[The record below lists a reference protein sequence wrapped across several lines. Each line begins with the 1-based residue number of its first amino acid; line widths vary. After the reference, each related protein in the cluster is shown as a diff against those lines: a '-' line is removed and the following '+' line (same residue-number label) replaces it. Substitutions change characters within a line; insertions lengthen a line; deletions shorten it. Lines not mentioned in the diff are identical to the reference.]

1 MKLNFKAFIFILALL
16 GLFSPGV
23 CASDE
28 VERFNV
34 AAKAFGDGFYDA
46 SLSLFSKFGR
56 DFPESS
62 LFEKSR
68 LYIAKCRYYK
78 QDYHQALEVLLDL
91 EKLKTKDFIDEV
103 YYLIGFIYFKG
114 KDFDKAF
121 DYVEKIINEYSN
133 SKFKW
138 QAHYLMADIYQEIDK
153 TYKAKEIFNIII
165 DNTQNSE
172 LIDNSYSQLLKIHLQ
187 EKNYSQVISTC
198 QDYIRRFS
206 KGGLK
211 EKVQF
216 YLGESHYAQGDWNKA
231 LRSYQN
237 ALGTGQ
243 DSGITDLVY
252 QGLGF
257 TYLGKG
263 QKNDAKINI
272 DRIKD
277 KQLRLFSQGVYY
289 FKVKDYIQALETF
302 NIFVRDYQQNPFL
315 AQAYL
320 NKADIFYEMGR
331 LNDSIY
337 VYQYIL
343 DNFKDSENVDT
354 VNKAHYGLAWC
365 HLKNG
370 KFKKAIEEFESTLE
384 YVDNPVVKSSSQIQI
399 ADAYQETGKYE
410 EALDIYSRIL
420 KEQPNTVYADYIQF
434 QIGMIFLKR
443 KELEKS
449 FLALNNLKNNF
460 PSSRLIPQVQY
471 YLAVGYFSQD
481 NYVQAKN
488 LLQNLIERF
497 PQDDLIPKVHYLYG
511 KCFFNEGDYRQA
523 LAIFKKIVGKY
534 KGREIEELAY
544 IDMGNAF
551 LNLSL
556 FDNAKKTWKD
566 YLKRYP
572 QSQNSGLVLLY
583 LGGLYEKEKNYI
595 EAEKY
600 YKMVL
605 TKHKKTLFAQ
615 EALLSL
621 GHLYWNKGDLTKAQ
635 RYFEQL
641 VKKDSPLAGKGKL
654 YLAKVLKQQGKNQ
667 KALGLYNQLSDLE
680 SAISKL
686 ALADKAF
693 LLKEMKNYQE
703 AVTSFRKAIAAGV
716 DAAEMRFSLGLCL
729 EKIGQD
735 DEAVEEFLKVIYT
748 FSQQNKE
755 SLAGKS
761 KNYEVKSYFRIA
773 RIYEKNGNIEAAKKT
788 YKNIINLGVKEAKI
802 ATARLAE
809 LEGE

>member
-1 MKLNFKAFIFILALL
+1 MKLNFKVFVFILALA
-16 GLFSPGV
+16 GLFSFGV
-23 CASDE
+23 YASDE
-28 VERFNV
+28 AERFNV

-46 SLSLFSKFGR
+46 SLSLFGKFGR
-56 DFPESS
+56 DFPESH
-62 LFEKSR
+62 LFYKSK

-78 QDYHQALEVLLDL
+78 QDYRQALEVLLDL
-91 EKLKTKDFIDEV
+91 DELKIKDFIDEV
-103 YYLIGFIYFKG
+103 YYLTGLIYFKG

-121 DYVEKIINEYSN
+121 DYVEKIINEYSD
-133 SKFKW
+133 SRLKW

-153 TYKAKEIFNIII
+153 MGKAKEIFNIII
-165 DNTQNSE
+165 YNAKNSE
-172 LIDNSYSQLLKIHLQ
+172 LIDNAYFQLLKIYLQ
-187 EKNYSQVISTC
+187 EKEYLQIISIC
-198 QDYIRRFS
+198 QDYIRRFP

-211 EKVQF
+211 EKVKF
-216 YLGESHYAQGDWNKA
+216 YLGESYYAQGDWAKA
-231 LRSYQN
+231 LRSYKN

-243 DSGITDLVY
+243 DAGITDLVY

-263 QKNDAKINI
+263 QKSDAKINI

-302 NIFVRDYQQNPFL
+302 TIFLRDYRQSPFL

-337 VYQYIL
+337 VYQHIL
-343 DNFKDSENVDT
+343 DNFKDSENADT
-354 VNKAHYGLAWC
+354 INRAHYGLAWC

-384 YVDNPVVKSSSQIQI
+384 YTDNPVVKSSSQIQI

-410 EALDIYSRIL
+410 EALDIYSKII
-420 KEQPNTVYADYIQF
+420 KEQPNTIYADYIQF

-481 NYVQAKN
+481 NYAQAKS
-488 LLQNLIERF
+488 LLQDLIKKF
-497 PQDDLIPKVHYLYG
+497 PQNDLIPKVHYLYG
-511 KCFFNEGDYRQA
+511 KCFFNEGDYQQA
-523 LAIFKKIVGKY
+523 LTIFKKIAGKY

-583 LGGLYEKEKNYI
+583 LGGLYEKEKKYI

-600 YKMVL
+600 YKMILV
-605 TKHKKTLFAQ
+605 KHKKTLFTQ

-635 RYFEQL
+635 KYFEQL
-641 VKKDSPLAGKGKL
+641 VKKDSLLAGKGKL
-654 YLAKVLKQQGKNQ
+654 YLAKVLAQQGKNQ
-667 KALGLYNQLSDLE
+667 KALRLYNQLSDLE
-680 SAISKL
+680 SVVSKL

-693 LLKEMKNYQE
+693 LLKEMKDYKE
-703 AVTSFRKAIAAGV
+703 AIKGFKKAIAAGM
-716 DAAEMRFSLGLCL
+716 DAAGLRFSLGLCL

-735 DEAVEEFLKVIYT
+735 DEAVEEFLKVIYM

-755 SLAGKS
+755 SLADKS
-761 KNYEVKSYFRIA
+761 KNYEMKSYFRIA
-773 RIYEKNGNIEAAKKT
+773 RIYEKKGNIEAAKKT
-788 YKNIINLGVKEAKI
+788 YENIINLGVKEAKI